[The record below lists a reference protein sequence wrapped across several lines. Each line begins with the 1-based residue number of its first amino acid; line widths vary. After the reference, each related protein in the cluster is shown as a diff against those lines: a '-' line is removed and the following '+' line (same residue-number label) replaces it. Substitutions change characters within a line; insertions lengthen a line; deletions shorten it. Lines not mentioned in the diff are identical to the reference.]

1 MPTFGILDLILLLG
15 ISQGIFLA
23 VTLLLIRN
31 KNKAANSILSLFLA
45 LAVIMLLGRFTYV
58 RFTNHPLLYRLA
70 TCVDSI
76 IFLFGPILYTYARR
90 LAFDEVPRFRLS
102 LRHYLPAMAHVAFVL
117 YTFTF
122 SLKEYYTFSTQGG
135 FSFYYLLIEVGGLL
149 SNIFYVFLVLR
160 LTLLYRNV
168 EDDNLSYRQ
177 EVVVYLNAITFALSI
192 CLLLWGIS
200 TVRSYVFLKYSILFN
215 YDTVWI
221 LMSSIIYLI
230 GFYSLKQPEIFRMPR
245 QTPAS
250 EINNIGHNE
259 ELKNRLQPDAT
270 GKLVE
275 ALERLMVE
283 EKIYLNNK
291 LTLQQ
296 LSELLETSPNDVSWL
311 LNNIHK
317 CGFYEFIN
325 RYRINDFV
333 ERIKRGEHKKYTLQ
347 TISMDVGFNS
357 KSTFNKAF
365 KAYMNETPSSFIKN
379 LAV

>member
-31 KNKAANSILSLFLA
+31 KNKAANSVLSLFLA

-58 RFTNHPLLYRLA
+58 RFTSHQLLYRLA

-76 IFLFGPILYTYARR
+76 IFLFGPILYFYARR

-102 LRHYLPAMAHVAFVL
+102 LRHYLPAMAHFAFVL

-122 SLKEYYTFSTQGG
+122 SLRDYHTFSTQGE
-135 FSFYYLLIEVGGLL
+135 FTYYYLLIELGGLL
-149 SNIFYVFLVLR
+149 SNIIYVFLVFR

-177 EVVVYLNAITFALSI
+177 EVVVYLNTIVFAVSI

-215 YDTVWI
+215 YDTVWV

-245 QTPAS
+245 QTSAS
-250 EINNIGHNE
+250 EINAESQNE
-259 ELKNRLQPDAT
+259 ELKNRLQPDVT
-270 GKLVE
+270 GKLVQ

-296 LSELLETSPNDVSWL
+296 LSEFLEASPNDVSWL

-325 RYRINDFV
+325 RYRIKDFV
-333 ERIKRGEHKKYTLQ
+333 ERIKRGEHNKYTLQ

-365 KAYMNETPSSFIKN
+365 KAHMNETPSSFIKN
-379 LAV
+379 LAL